1 MLLGVVGRLPTLLG
15 GADGWRGVG
24 VVGVVPPTPTPPH
37 EGEGG
42 PVVGVRTLVR
52 CSAPYDGGGGR

>member
-1 MLLGVVGRLPTLLG
+1 MARGGGQVAHPTP
-15 GADGWRGVG
+15 GADGDGGFG

-42 PVVGVRTLVR
+42 PVVGGAAWCAMNAHPT
-52 CSAPYDGGGGR
+52 GGAQ